1 MPWRCRL
8 NDIAALPTDA
18 ETLLI
23 EHPTRHVLCVRLNRP
38 EASNA
43 LNTRMGVELKRV
55 WDALYVDPQDLRCV
69 ILTGSGEKAFCAG
82 GDLKQRNEMTDRQWQ
97 QQHAI
102 FELAMIAMMNCPLP
116 IVAAVNGAAF
126 GGGCEFVA
134 AADFA
139 YAAEHAR
146 FALTETT
153 LGIMPGAMG
162 TQNLPR
168 AVGERRAK
176 EIILTG
182 SPFSAQEALAWGLV
196 NRVVPTNALMTA
208 ALETATRIA
217 ANAPIATRQAKK
229 SISMASQTDLH
240 VGYRYEIEAYN
251 RMVPTKDR
259 LEGVRAFNEKRKPD
273 FQGE

>member
-1 MPWRCRL
+1 MSRRCRL

-23 EHPTRHVLCVRLNRP
+23 ERPARHVLCVRLNRP

-43 LNTRMGVELKRV
+43 LNTQMGVELKRV

-82 GDLKQRNEMTDRQWQ
+82 GDLKQRNEMSDRQWQ
-97 QQHAI
+97 QQHAL

-116 IVAAVNGAAF
+116 IVAAVNGAAY

-182 SPFSAQEALAWGLV
+182 SPFTAQEAHAWGLV
-196 NRVVPTNALMTA
+196 NRVTPKEALMTA

-251 RMVPTKDR
+251 RMVPTRDR
-259 LEGVRAFNEKRKPD
+259 LEGVRAFNEKRRPD